1 MLVWLDLFDNHG
13 EYQQTLNGV
22 SIAGPVRGIRDV
34 SWTPRGARL
43 NLAGE
48 LTFSLALAT
57 RRATAINEGTF
68 LRLWQDGIDQG
79 LFIVGDDSETDDGTV
94 ATFRCSDLMDEL
106 RWSLLTGYAND
117 PAVGI
122 DENVNTIIGQVQ
134 DYSHTLSS
142 GYWSMI
148 GVPGTVGFYSGT
160 SFLVEADSTLGALSN
175 LSTQTG
181 YGFRLHR
188 LTDRV
193 LDFGDLRG
201 DSGIRLQRA
210 AGNASASPPAYIRP
224 ITELVP
230 KRDAQSIVTI
240 VAPQA
245 QGADG
250 ANLRDLWNETGEQIV
265 PNTNTQ
271 WHVTGAITDPWYD
284 PEFPL
289 TRRRRP
295 DFKATDGQ
303 DGWTYFVVNT
313 AARVTQRE
321 RWQSQVFGDI
331 RPATAFFSDR
341 RFAAAA
347 LYRACV
353 AFLQARADAHRI
365 LDVTTTA
372 IGDNRGLAGADVQV
386 VDFRRAINEL
396 RTVIDVTRS
405 VSNDGIGTDRW
416 LVDNIG
422 RPARGDR
429 VIVGD
434 TWRQMVALATN
445 PRPIVYSRVL
455 TYAGHVPRGQS
466 LPFTIPALTF
476 EHRVAVFAHIAPGKD
491 EAGSTPDTIALIA
504 GGYYF
509 GVNGTQTNDA
519 FDADISYT
527 NGDPA
532 VAGQVPAV
540 VGQPLG
546 VDSLHDLVCTVPVD
560 APGNITATI
569 TIHYTGSR

>member
-22 SIAGPVRGIRDV
+22 PIAGPVRGIRDL

-48 LTFSLALAT
+48 LAFSLLLAT

-68 LRLWQDGIDQG
+68 LRLWQDGSDQG

-117 PAVGI
+117 PALGMDAAARGI
-122 DENVNTIIGQVQ
+122 INGVH
-134 DYSHTLSS
+134 DYSHPWPT
-142 GYWSMI
+142 GYWSLNA
-148 GVPGTVGFYSGT
+148 VPGSAGFYTGT
-160 SFLVEADSTLGALSN
+160 SFVIEADSSLGAFTN
-175 LSTQTG
+175 LSSQTG
-181 YGFRLHR
+181 YGFRLNA
-188 LTDRV
+188 TADRV
-193 LDFGDLRG
+193 IDFGDLRF

-210 AGNASASPPAYIRP
+210 AGNASAQPPASIRP
-224 ITELVP
+224 IVELVP
-230 KRDAQSIVTI
+230 KRDAQSISTI
-240 VAPQA
+240 VVPQS
-245 QGADG
+245 QGVDG
-250 ANLRDLWNETGEQIV
+250 ANLRDIWNEVGNTEVPATDANWHLTGPIS
-265 PNTNTQ
+265 
-271 WHVTGAITDPWYD
+271 DSWYD
-284 PEFPL
+284 PAFPL
-289 TRRRRP
+289 IRRP
-295 DFKATDGQ
+295 RPDLKNTDGQ

-321 RWQSQVFGDI
+321 RWQSQVFSDI
-331 RPATAFFSDR
+331 RPASPFFSDR

-416 LVDNIG
+416 TVDNIG
-422 RPARGDR
+422 RPLRGDR
-429 VIVGD
+429 VIISE
-434 TWRQMVALATN
+434 TWRQLVALATN
-445 PRPIVYSRVL
+445 PRPLTYTRVL
-455 TYAGHVPRGQS
+455 TFSGHVPLSQS
-466 LPFTIPALTF
+466 FHFIVPARAF
-476 EHRVAVFAHIAPGKD
+476 EQRTQVIAHVAPGAD
-491 EAGSTPDTIALIA
+491 DTGSTPDYLYLFA
-504 GGYYF
+504 GGYQF
-509 GVNGTQTNDA
+509 GSQGNEA

-527 NGDPA
+527 NGLS
-532 VAGQVPAV
+532 VAGSGLPDV
-540 VGQPLG
+540 VGDPLG
-546 VDSLHDLVCTVPVD
+546 IDSLHDLICEVPVFH
-560 APGNITATI
+560 PGIITVTVSISYGAL
-569 TIHYTGSR
+569 R